1 MIEHSQNVIKKVKR
15 KKTFKKNP
23 GKDLKY
29 RSFKIN
35 IL

>member
-1 MIEHSQNVIKKVKR
+1 MIKHSQNVIKKVKR

-23 GKDLKY
+23 GNELKY

-35 IL
+35 VL